1 MITPG
6 NISVNES
13 VGEVELCVTS
23 DIPVS
28 TETFVVGETQPKDGT
43 VNQAT
48 GELLVSKTFCTSL
61 TKNVMTFYFY

>member
-13 VGEVELCVTS
+13 VGEVEVCVTS

-28 TETFVVGETQPKDGT
+28 TETLVVGETQLKEGAA
-43 VNQAT
+43 NQAT
-48 GELLVSKTFCTSL
+48 GE
-61 TKNVMTFYFY
+61 YF

>member
-6 NISVNES
+6 NIDVNES

-28 TETFVVGETQPKDGT
+28 TETFVVGETQPKDGS

-48 GELLVSKTFCTSL
+48 GE
-61 TKNVMTFYFY
+61 